1 MCLMFPRFFL
11 FSFLDLPCSIRRVSY
26 DPLPMSLSTNRA
38 DVCFEL
44 QQQLKQQTKPGFPF
58 AAVFLCLFP
67 VVHFPPL
74 PFPPQPSFPP
84 PCLSVSESLSQ
95 TTLSEAV
102 WGRGRGGSLFGSLS
116 WAATL
121 SLPCAQNV
129 LAPHTRTA
137 FNCAPFCFSLSLS
150 HDFQE
155 QCFLRVRCI

>member
-1 MCLMFPRFFL
+1 MRRGRRRSETSRRSPGSGRTSYTSPETCNIQYVINVSSVFL

-44 QQQLKQQTKPGFPF
+44 QQQLKQQTKPGSPF

-102 WGRGRGGSLFGSLS
+102 WGRGRGGSLFGSLCC
-116 WAATL
+116 AATL
-121 SLPCAQNV
+121 SLSC
-129 LAPHTRTA
+129 
-137 FNCAPFCFSLSLS
+137 
-150 HDFQE
+150 
-155 QCFLRVRCI
+155 RVYSTY